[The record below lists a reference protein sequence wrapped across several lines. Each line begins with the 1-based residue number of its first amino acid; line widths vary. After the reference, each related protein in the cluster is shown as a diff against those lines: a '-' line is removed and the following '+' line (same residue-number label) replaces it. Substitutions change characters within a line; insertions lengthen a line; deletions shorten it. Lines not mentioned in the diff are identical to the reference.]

1 MSTSTTIAIMD
12 GSICKAIYLHSSGYI
27 GWAGWVLSNWYNT
40 KEKAAK
46 LISLGG
52 LSSLKKKVEPD
63 KGVPHDFDHPAE
75 DVTVAYCRDRGEPL
89 SIMEYKDIAQSTD
102 EELIKRLADYTG
114 SNYVYLFKE
123 NQWMVGAEFNFLPS
137 EKKEYPGIKPLV
149 LYPLVR

>member
-1 MSTSTTIAIMD
+1 MVLPARQ
-12 GSICKAIYLHSSGYI
+12 SICTAAAISVGPVGYYPTGI
-27 GWAGWVLSNWYNT
+27 TPKKKPQNSFLW
-40 KEKAAK
+40 
-46 LISLGG
+46 GG

-89 SIMEYKDIAQSTD
+89 SIMEYKDITQSTD

-123 NQWMVGAEFNFLPS
+123 NQWMVGAEFNFLPT
-137 EKKEYPGIKPLV
+137 EMKNYPGIKPLV
-149 LYPLVR
+149 FYPLVR